1 MLALAGVAG
10 IAAIS
15 ASASDGRLAKSK
27 QIKQES
33 EIGKAQTTIYDR
45 EKESKDLQKSQKRYN
60 ELAQKSIKTEE
71 EKEEMSSLIES
82 MKQANEE
89 WENLSDDRLLEEVNK
104 RIIENNLQIDTLI
117 ESNYKAALEMKNL
130 SQSVVGQRAITDKL
144 IKEQDKLIKTNAKLV
159 ELNDPR
165 IAENVAA
172 ASASVIDKVVANY
185 DYSKLEAAEKADVK

>member
-15 ASASDGRLAKSK
+15 ASASNGRLAKSK
-27 QIKQES
+27 QIKQEG

-104 RIIENNLQIDTLI
+104 RIIENNLRIDALI

-130 SQSVVGQRAITDKL
+130 SQSVVGQRAIADKL
-144 IKEQDKLIKTNAKLV
+144 IKEQDKLIKTNTKLI